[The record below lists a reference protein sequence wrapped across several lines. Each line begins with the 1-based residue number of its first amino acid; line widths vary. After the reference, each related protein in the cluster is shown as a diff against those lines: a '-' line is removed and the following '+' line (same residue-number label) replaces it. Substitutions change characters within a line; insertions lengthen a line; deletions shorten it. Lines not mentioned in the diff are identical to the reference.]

1 MVETELISSVRAGDQ
16 RAFAALIGA
25 YQTGI
30 YNLCYRMMGDAR
42 EAEDAAQETFLRA
55 YSQFHRYDPI
65 RPFKT
70 WLFAIASHHCI
81 DRLRKRRNIWLS
93 LDDDLLAEGA
103 LWRASTPNPEEIAL
117 RRERSDE
124 VTTLLAQLAPK
135 DRSAIVLRYWG
146 GLSYAEIAVVLG
158 ASVSAVK
165 SRLHRARTTLGR
177 RMTAEPQ
184 WRETQITSQPVMLS
198 GSTTQSQLRRTVSEA
213 SPSWGI

>member
-1 MVETELISSVRAGDQ
+1 MVETELIASARAGDQ
-16 RAFAALIGA
+16 RAFVALVSV

-30 YNLCYRMMGDAR
+30 YNLCYRMVGDAR

-81 DRLRKRRNIWLS
+81 DRLRKRRNTWLS
-93 LDDDLLAEGA
+93 LDDDLLAEGQM
-103 LWRASTPNPEEIAL
+103 WRASTPGPEEVAL
-117 RRERSDE
+117 RHERRDE
-124 VTTLLAQLAPK
+124 VTTLLEQLAPK

-146 GLSYAEIAVVLG
+146 GLSYAEIAAVFG
-158 ASVSAVK
+158 TSVSAVK
-165 SRLHRARTTLGR
+165 SRLHRARVTLGS

-184 WRETQITSQPVMLS
+184 RRETQITSKRAMLS
-198 GSTTQSQLRRTVSEA
+198 ESSTQSQLRRTASEA
-213 SPSWGI
+213 SPS